1 MTADDFEDANNV
13 YGDGVVT
20 VTVEKPA
27 DQYEFWRRRLAGEQ
41 LPIHDGEYQAG
52 FYRVKSRD
60 GTHHPVAY
68 WFGKDGK
75 VRCRIG
81 DKDVSEQIAAER
93 WMWASKWP
101 ITHELYKSVIG
112 GAPWPD
118 QHEMVTKSNQAPP
131 DDSFEG
137 LKEAIDDLAR
147 EAARLISKGAA
158 QTQDDADRASDLA
171 NRISDLQKKADGIR
185 AAEKKPHDEAAKAV
199 QAKWLP
205 ILDAADIY
213 KRLKNAV
220 VAPFLTKKQAAEREE
235 REAAAKAGTP
245 LPEQARSTTKAG
257 TRGRS
262 VALRTQKQVVIE
274 DRAAVLAYFADG
286 QQMTDFLQDMAE
298 RAVRAGVTP
307 KGVKVNE
314 TQVAA

>member
-1 MTADDFEDANNV
+1 MTADDFEDATNV

-20 VTVEKPA
+20 ATAEKPV

-52 FYRVKSRD
+52 FYRMKSRD
-60 GTHHPVAY
+60 GVHHPVAY
-68 WFGKDGK
+68 WYAKDGTI
-75 VRCRIG
+75 RCRIG
-81 DKDVSEQIAAER
+81 NKDVNEQTAAER
-93 WMWASKWP
+93 WMWASKMP
-101 ITHELYKSVIG
+101 ITHELYKAVVG

-118 QHEMVTKSNQAPP
+118 QHEAVTRSNQAPP

-137 LKEAIDDLAR
+137 LRDAIDDLVR
-147 EAARLISKGAA
+147 EAAALIDKGAA
-158 QTQDDADRASDLA
+158 KTQADADRASDLA
-171 NRISDLQKKADGIR
+171 NRISDLQKKADG
-185 AAEKKPHDEAAKAV
+185 AFKAEKDPHEQVIVGIREKWKPIVA
-199 QAKWLP
+199 
-205 ILDAADIY
+205 AADIY
-213 KRLKNAV
+213 RRVKELV
-220 VAPFLTKKQAAEREE
+220 VTPFLVAKRDAEKAA

-262 VALRTQKQVVIE
+262 VALRTQKQVIIE

-286 QQMTDFLQDMAE
+286 DSMTNFLQDMAE
-298 RAVRAGVTP
+298 KAVRAGVTP

-314 TQVAA
+314 IQVAA